1 MTQNSKEESRKKQIL
16 DAALE
21 VVVEKGY
28 SDSRMD
34 DIVKASGLSKGA
46 IYWYYK
52 SKKEVFLSLINH
64 WVNKFGVTLNHIVEE
79 DLPASD
85 QLHELFAFFLDVFE
99 KNPDVLKAE
108 LEFWAMA
115 SRDTDFNRKTQAVYH
130 ELLEL
135 IEAIVAKGVESG
147 EFKNVEVNVAAL
159 SIMINIEGIIWFALF
174 DTDSVQ
180 ARHYIETIT
189 DFILAGL
196 TKKPKGQSNE

>member
-1 MTQNSKEESRKKQIL
+1 MTQISKEESRKNQIL

-28 SDSRMD
+28 ADCRMD
-34 DIVKASGLSKGA
+34 DIVETSGLSKGT

-79 DLPASD
+79 DLSASD
-85 QLHELFAFFLDVFE
+85 QLHELFAFFLDIYE
-99 KNPDVLKAE
+99 NKPDVLKAE
-108 LEFWAMA
+108 LEFWALA
-115 SRDTDFNRKTQAVYH
+115 SRDSDFRKKTQAVYH

-135 IEAIVAKGVESG
+135 IEAIVSKGVEAG
-147 EFKNVEVNVAAL
+147 EFKNVEIKVAAL
-159 SIMINIEGIIWFALF
+159 SIMVNIEGIIWFALF
-174 DTDSVQ
+174 DANGIK
-180 ARHYIETIT
+180 ARHYIETIS

-196 TKKPKGQSNE
+196 TKNTKGENNE

>member
-115 SRDTDFNRKTQAVYH
+115 SRDTDFNRKIQAVYH

>member
-1 MTQNSKEESRKKQIL
+1 MTEISKEESRKNQIL

-28 SDSRMD
+28 ADCRMD
-34 DIVKASGLSKGA
+34 DIVETSGLSKGT

-79 DLPASD
+79 DLSASD
-85 QLHELFAFFLDVFE
+85 QLHELFAFFLDIYE
-99 KNPDVLKAE
+99 NKPDVLKAE
-108 LEFWAMA
+108 LEFWALA
-115 SRDTDFNRKTQAVYH
+115 SRDSDFRKKTQAVYR

-135 IEAIVAKGVESG
+135 IEAIVSKGVESG
-147 EFKNVEVNVAAL
+147 EFKNVEIKVAAL
-159 SIMINIEGIIWFALF
+159 SIMVNIEGIIWFALF
-174 DTDSVQ
+174 DANGIK
-180 ARHYIETIT
+180 ARHYIETIS

-196 TKKPKGQSNE
+196 TKNTKGENNE

>member
-1 MTQNSKEESRKKQIL
+1 MTQISKEESRKNQIL

-28 SDSRMD
+28 ADCRMD
-34 DIVKASGLSKGA
+34 DIVETSGLSKGT

-79 DLPASD
+79 DLSASD
-85 QLHELFAFFLDVFE
+85 QLHELFAFFLDIYE
-99 KNPDVLKAE
+99 NKPDVLKAE
-108 LEFWAMA
+108 LEFWALA
-115 SRDTDFNRKTQAVYH
+115 SRDSDFRKKTQAVYR

-135 IEAIVAKGVESG
+135 IEAIVSKGVESG
-147 EFKNVEVNVAAL
+147 EFKNVEIKVAAL
-159 SIMINIEGIIWFALF
+159 SIMVNIEGIIWFALF
-174 DTDSVQ
+174 DANGIK
-180 ARHYIETIT
+180 ARHYIETIS

-196 TKKPKGQSNE
+196 TKNTKGENNE

>member
-1 MTQNSKEESRKKQIL
+1 MTQISKEESRKSQIL

-28 SDSRMD
+28 ADCRMD
-34 DIVKASGLSKGA
+34 DIVETSGLSKGA

-79 DLPASD
+79 DLSASD
-85 QLHELFAFFLDVFE
+85 QLHELFAFFLDIYE
-99 KNPDVLKAE
+99 KKPDVLKAE
-108 LEFWAMA
+108 LEFWALA
-115 SRDTDFNRKTQAVYH
+115 SRDPDFRKKTQAVYR

-135 IEAIVAKGVESG
+135 IEAIVSKGVESG
-147 EFKNVEVNVAAL
+147 EFKNVEIKVAAL
-159 SIMINIEGIIWFALF
+159 SIMVNIEGIIWFALF
-174 DTDSVQ
+174 DANGIK
-180 ARHYIETIT
+180 ARHYIETIS

-196 TKKPKGQSNE
+196 TKNTKGENNE

>member
-115 SRDTDFNRKTQAVYH
+115 SRDTDFNRKIQAVYH

-147 EFKNVEVNVAAL
+147 EFKNVDVNVAAL

-174 DTDSVQ
+174 DTDRVQ

>member
-1 MTQNSKEESRKKQIL
+1 MTQISNEESRKRQIL

-28 SDSRMD
+28 ADCRMD
-34 DIVKASGLSKGA
+34 DIVKVSGLSKGA

-52 SKKEVFLSLINH
+52 SKKEIFLSLINH

-79 DLPASD
+79 DHSASD
-85 QLHELFAFFLDVFE
+85 QLHELFAFFLNIFE

-108 LEFWAMA
+108 LEFWALA
-115 SRDTDFNRKTQAVYH
+115 SRDSDFRKKTQVVYH

-135 IEAIVAKGVESG
+135 IEATLTKGVENG
-147 EFKNVEVNVAAL
+147 EFKNLDVKVAAL
-159 SIMINIEGIIWFALF
+159 SIMVNIEGIIWFAFF
-174 DTDSVQ
+174 DVDGVQ
-180 ARHYIETIT
+180 ARHYIETIS

-196 TKKPKGQSNE
+196 TKKTIGENNE

>member
-1 MTQNSKEESRKKQIL
+1 MTEISKEEFRKSQIL

-28 SDSRMD
+28 ADCRMD
-34 DIVKASGLSKGA
+34 DIVETSGLSKGT

-79 DLPASD
+79 DLSASD
-85 QLHELFAFFLDVFE
+85 QLHELFAFFLDIYE
-99 KNPDVLKAE
+99 NKPDVLKAE
-108 LEFWAMA
+108 LEFWALA
-115 SRDTDFNRKTQAVYH
+115 SRDSDFRKKTQAVYR

-135 IEAIVAKGVESG
+135 IEAIVSKGVESG
-147 EFKNVEVNVAAL
+147 EFKNVEIKVAAL
-159 SIMINIEGIIWFALF
+159 SIMVNIEGIIWFALF
-174 DTDSVQ
+174 DANGIK
-180 ARHYIETIT
+180 ARHYIETIS

-196 TKKPKGQSNE
+196 TKNTKGENNE